1 MADAGDD
8 VADAAAVEAT
18 DSVTTDP
25 EAAHAAT
32 MADDAEVWLVATFN
46 LVAFSLPLV
55 ILGHASGALTDT
67 LPELGTTYGLLLFGY
82 LWLLL
87 WLSTRWVFAEGGLER
102 CRRGETG
109 RLLVRGMVGGA
120 LVGMGFVVGIAVAI
134 AAANVL
140 DGMVDVPVFV
150 FLLLLGAAAGSV
162 VGLVVGLLFGVVDV
176 ALYRASAALIS
187 FDGN

>member
-8 VADAAAVEAT
+8 VANAVAVEET
-18 DSVTTDP
+18 DPAATDP

-32 MADDAEVWLVATFN
+32 GADDAEVWLVATFN

-82 LWLLL
+82 LWLLV
-87 WLSTRWVFAEGGLER
+87 WLSSRWVFAGGGLER
-102 CRRGETG
+102 SRTGETG
-109 RLLVRGMVGGA
+109 GLLVRGTVGGA
-120 LVGMGFVVGIAVAI
+120 LVGMGFVAGIAVAI
-134 AAANVL
+134 AAVNVL
-140 DGMVDVPVFV
+140 DGMVDVPAFV
-150 FLLLLGAAAGSV
+150 FLLLLGAAAGAI
-162 VGLVVGLLFGVVDV
+162 VGMVVGLLFGLVDV

-187 FDGN
+187 VD